1 MRAKPPE
8 RRRSPRRDDPD
19 LNGRRS
25 EPRAVIGL
33 RAATDT
39 LAGRGSAIL
48 VDLSS
53 AGAQLEGQGLP
64 QAGRD
69 VVLTC
74 CSIEIFGTVMWKEA
88 GRCGVLFE
96 ENIARPVL
104 ASLRD
109 AAWKAAHSRFTDEE
123 IQAASDWVR
132 GLAR

>member
-1 MRAKPPE
+1 MRPVRPE
-8 RRRSPRRDDPD
+8 RRRSPRREDPD

-33 RAATDT
+33 RASTDT

-64 QAGRD
+64 QTGRD

-88 GRCGVLFE
+88 GHCGVLFE
-96 ENIARPVL
+96 EKVPRPVL
-104 ASLRD
+104 AALRD
-109 AAWKAAHSRFTDEE
+109 ASWKAATSRFTDEE
-123 IQAASDWVR
+123 IQAAADWVQ